1 MNKIRSDIFFNRALL
16 WLLMG
21 AVVSRYGEHTELAV
35 VHFLLSAYNVWK
47 SLLAWTE
54 PTP

>member
-1 MNKIRSDIFFNRALL
+1 MNKIRSDILFNRALL
-16 WLLMG
+16 WLLTG

-35 VHFLLSAYNVWK
+35 AYSLLSAYNVWK
-47 SLLAWTE
+47 SFRARTE